1 MFKYKVGDL
10 VKVSPEAD
18 GYDRFYDDFEVEVD
32 ELGLVIECIDK
43 HSIIPRDKNLPLKSE
58 LPESCRL
65 WYKVLFGKSRKEL
78 DFEEWELEPLW

>member
-10 VKVSPEAD
+10 VKISPEAD
-18 GYDRFYDDFEVEVD
+18 GYDRFHYDFEVEVD

-43 HSIIPRDKNLPLKSE
+43 YNIPDESKNLPLKSE
-58 LPESCRL
+58 LPESCRQ

-78 DFEEWELEPLW
+78 DFEEWELEPL